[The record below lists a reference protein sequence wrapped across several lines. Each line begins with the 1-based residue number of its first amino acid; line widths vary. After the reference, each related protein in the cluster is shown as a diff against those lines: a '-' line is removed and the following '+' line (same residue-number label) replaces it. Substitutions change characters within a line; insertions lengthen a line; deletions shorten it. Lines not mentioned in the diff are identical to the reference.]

1 MGRKDIGFTLIE
13 VLLAISL
20 SALLLTTVY
29 WTYFSIYRSIEVVTE
44 GQEVFEA
51 GRTLV
56 ELVKKDIRGMVP
68 GKYPLVCKTETVE
81 GAVLGDISFVTTSRL
96 GTGPLTLRKVGY
108 TLIRTDQGEK
118 LLVRRES
125 RDLKAEITDGT
136 GTELSRLV
144 ASFDIGFYNG
154 TEWVNQWD
162 SGVTNTLPKQIRLT
176 FDFVEGKGRVRT
188 FYADEVIA
196 STL

>member
-1 MGRKDIGFTLIE
+1 
-13 VLLAISL
+13 L

-68 GKYPLVCKTETVE
+68 GKYPLVGKTETVE

-118 LLVRRES
+118 LLIRRES

-154 TEWVNQWD
+154 TEWMNQWD